1 MQIETSPV
9 LVKPSFLSND
19 SLELLFI
26 GGKGGSGKTTSAAA
40 AALFHRD
47 RGRKV
52 LIISIDPAHSLGDA
66 LGIPLSS
73 EIQEVKE
80 AEGLF
85 AAELDADKVL
95 ERFKT
100 RYEMH
105 IETALERG
113 TFLEKS
119 DISKLFSLS
128 LPGLDEIAALMEI
141 ASLIKKKAYD
151 LIIVDTAPTG
161 HTVIFLN
168 LPAKLTQWINVIE
181 LMQSKHRYLVKQFT
195 GRYKKNG
202 VDHFINEIK
211 ENIQYITRLFAD
223 GEKCEFVP
231 VMVPE
236 PLSMKET
243 ETLLEELQRLKIHV
257 KTIIINHVQNGQ
269 DCPFCSSRSSSQEQ
283 YLIPLETS
291 LSDYDIVRI
300 PAFPYEIHGIPLLLQ
315 FSAAMNGEKVNGKHT
330 ISSSVT
336 DVHEIS
342 VTESGRKWVFPPEGV
357 KYIFFGG
364 KGGVGK
370 TVLAASTA
378 VFLESLRGKKVLVVS
393 TDPAHSLKDVF
404 EIDQAGEEKIRITE
418 TLSILEINAPK
429 IFLEFKDECR
439 ESLDK
444 TFSSFVSNGM
454 DVAFDRAIIKELLN
468 FSPPGIDEI
477 MALMKLVDLLEEQYE
492 ICIIDTSATGHLL
505 RFLELPGIIAQW
517 NNAFLTILL
526 KYKAGSN
533 LIKEKLLQFTKK
545 TKMIEHMLKNV
556 NDTRFVV
563 VSIAELLG
571 IAETER
577 FLASLA
583 ALSIPCKD
591 IVFNMLVP
599 PSTCTFHQAK
609 RDEQKRQLKPFY
621 ERYGNSYQIL
631 EVPLFTSSIHGTAGL
646 KELAESLFQ

>member
-1 MQIETSPV
+1 VHV
-9 LVKPSFLSND
+9 LPSFLSND

-40 AALFHRD
+40 AALFSRN
-47 RGRKV
+47 RGKKV

-66 LGIPLSS
+66 LGITLSS
-73 EIQEVKE
+73 EIHEIKD

-85 AAELDADKVL
+85 AAELDAEEVL

-105 IETALERG
+105 IEKALERG
-113 TFLEKS
+113 TFLEKV
-119 DISKLFSLS
+119 DIRKLFSLS

-141 ASLIKKKAYD
+141 ADLIKKKTFE

-168 LPAKLTQWINVIE
+168 LPAKLTQWIDVIE

-195 GRYKKNG
+195 GRYKRNG
-202 VDHFINEIK
+202 VDHFIEEMK
-211 ENIQYITRLFAD
+211 ENIQYITRLLAD
-223 GEKCEFVP
+223 GQKCEFVP

-243 ETLLEELQRLKIHV
+243 EALLVELRRLKIRV
-257 KTIIINHVQNGQ
+257 STIIINHVQIARE
-269 DCPFCSSRSSSQEQ
+269 CPFCSSRSFDQEQ
-283 YLIPLETS
+283 FLIPLEAA
-291 LSDYDIVRI
+291 LSNYDIIRI
-300 PAFPYEIHGIPLLLQ
+300 PAFPYEIHGIPRLLQ
-315 FSAAMNGEKVNGKHT
+315 FSDAMTGEKVNEIHT
-330 ISSSVT
+330 RSSSVT
-336 DVHEIS
+336 DICEIS
-342 VTESGRKWVFPPEGV
+342 ANESGRKWIFPPEGV

-393 TDPAHSLKDVF
+393 TDPAHSLKDAF
-404 EIDQAGEEKIRITE
+404 EIDQAGDEKVKITD
-418 TLSILEINAPK
+418 TLSILEINAPQ
-429 IFLEFKDECR
+429 IFLDFKDECR

-444 TFSSFVSNGM
+444 TFCTLVRNGV
-454 DVAFDRAIIKELLN
+454 DVAFDREIIQELLN

-477 MALMKLVDLLEEQYE
+477 MALMKLVELLEEQYD
-492 ICIIDTSATGHLL
+492 ICIIDSSATGHLL
-505 RFLELPGIIAQW
+505 RLLELPAVITEW

-526 KYKAGSN
+526 KYRVGST
-533 LIKEKLLQFTKK
+533 LIREKLLRFTKN
-545 TKMIEHMLKNV
+545 TKIIERMLKNV
-556 NDTRFVV
+556 NDTRFVI
-563 VSIAELLG
+563 VSIAEELG

-577 FLASLA
+577 FLTSLA

-591 IVFNMLVP
+591 ILFNMVVP
-599 PSTCTFHQAK
+599 PSTCSCPFHKAK
-609 RDEQKRQLKPFY
+609 KVEQMRHLLAFY
-621 ERYGNSYQIL
+621 ERYGSSYQIV
-631 EVPLFTSSIHGTAGL
+631 EVPLFTTSIHGTTGL
-646 KELAESLFQ
+646 KELAGSLFQSETA